1 MSSEGD
7 QTPQPAPTPPSA
19 RRLAEAVKPPSRK
32 RKATLAAPPVPAPLT
47 PAGEVVPEHL
57 QAAHDTHQ
65 FKLGLVGG
73 QGISGKDE
81 AAIKAWTDRKAVELL
96 PTVIADLA
104 FDLKY
109 GTDKQRAEARDRVLD
124 MHGLRKREAAAGQH
138 ATIVLNL
145 GDGGKSLTAKLPWL
159 SRSDVASEDEGGE

>member
-1 MSSEGD
+1 
-7 QTPQPAPTPPSA
+7 
-19 RRLAEAVKPPSRK
+19 
-32 RKATLAAPPVPAPLT
+32 
-47 PAGEVVPEHL
+47 
-57 QAAHDTHQ
+57 
-65 FKLGLVGG
+65 VGG

-124 MHGLRKREAAAGQH
+124 MHGLRKREAAAGNH

-145 GDGGKSLTAKLPWL
+145 GDGSKSLTAKLPWL